1 LPQSSHK
8 TMKKNNMIKSTKKKE
23 TMKNMYQ
30 RDHKEA
36 FENAKLKGLNNPS
49 EVMYM
54 YSLENFDYFK
64 NINFRNYTRF
74 PISIKSN
81 EDIVSTY
88 DDNYKFNQK
97 D

>member
-1 LPQSSHK
+1 MYMFK
-8 TMKKNNMIKSTKKKE
+8 TNQPKE

-30 RDHKEA
+30 RDHKKA
-36 FENAKLKGLNNPS
+36 FENAKSKGLNNPN

-88 DDNYKFNQK
+88 DDNYKFNQQ

>member
-1 LPQSSHK
+1 MMFWKLLILTLNQK
-8 TMKKNNMIKSTKKKE
+8 YKSTKKKE
-23 TMKNMYQ
+23 TMENMYQ
-30 RDHKEA
+30 RNSNEA
-36 FENAKLKGLNNPS
+36 FENAKLKGLDKPN

-88 DDNYKFNQK
+88 DDNYKFNQQ